1 MSGKR
6 GNVKGE
12 QLMKQILVIQG
23 GGRAGGN
30 TAQLTDSFIKG
41 AEDAG
46 HQAEKYHWFRRRSKA
61 VLDAMPAG
69 MENLVFNEI
78 AFMRLFQK

>member
-1 MSGKR
+1 
-6 GNVKGE
+6 
-12 QLMKQILVIQG
+12 MKQILVIQG

-30 TAQLTDSFIKG
+30 TAQLTDSFTKEQRMRVIR
-41 AEDAG
+41 
-46 HQAEKYHWFRRRSKA
+46 QRKYHWFRRRSKA